1 MNKEMRD
8 LPSPQGLYDPS
19 YEHDACGIGIVANIK
34 GKKSYGIIDDA
45 ASARVDVPIVA
56 SGGAGNME
64 DFADLFRHKGMD
76 AGLAASIFH
85 FGQVR
90 IPELKRTLRENNIL
104 VRL

>member
-45 ASARVDVPIVA
+45 LTILE
-56 SGGAGNME
+56 N
-64 DFADLFRHKGMD
+64 LRHRK
-76 AGLAASIFH
+76 
-85 FGQVR
+85 QR
-90 IPELKRTLRENNIL
+90 
-104 VRL
+104 